1 MFAPNMY
8 QNIIYIHVLLV
19 IQIMS
24 IPDFDNIIFCS
35 FYMGS
40 KAKNLLPCVAYDRMI
55 HRTAPEDIST
65 IWLYTEDPYHGPKGW
80 SPYAADTK
88 HL

>member
-24 IPDFDNIIFCS
+24 IPDFDNRIFL
-35 FYMGS
+35 F
-40 KAKNLLPCVAYDRMI
+40 I
-55 HRTAPEDIST
+55 
-65 IWLYTEDPYHGPKGW
+65 LYEGQKLEASYLT
-80 SPYAADTK
+80 
-88 HL
+88 